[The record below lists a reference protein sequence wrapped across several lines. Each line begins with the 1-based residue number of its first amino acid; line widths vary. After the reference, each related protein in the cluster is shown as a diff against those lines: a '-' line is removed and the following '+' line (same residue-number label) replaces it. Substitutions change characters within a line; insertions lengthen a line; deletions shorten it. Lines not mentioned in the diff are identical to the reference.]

1 MSKFR
6 TVIYWIGFGLLWVL
20 LSVAGLLVDRVLF
33 RGTFLASGIVTVIE
47 SWIGTEGWAL
57 RVSVIL
63 SSGILGLI
71 DGLLLGM
78 FQWIAI
84 RRLIKGAYGWIL
96 ATSLGVSLGLMTF
109 WSLMILLVPGRLPAG
124 SDLDRAFWLGLLD
137 SLITGI
143 TLGFAQYLV
152 MRRRVRN
159 VRWWIP
165 TMMATMMVTWVVR
178 WFVNPGASFF
188 VFGTMSGVVIAILGA
203 LGAELSEDP
212 LDKLRPV
219 NSPIPASQ
227 HES

>member
-1 MSKFR
+1 MSKLR

-33 RGTFLASGIVTVIE
+33 RGTFLAPGIVTVIE

-63 SSGILGLI
+63 SSGILGLV
-71 DGLLLGM
+71 DGLLLGL
-78 FQWIAI
+78 FQWTAI

-109 WSLMILLVPGRLPAG
+109 WSLMILLIPGRLPAG
-124 SDLDRAFWLGLLD
+124 SDLDRAFGLGLLD

-152 MRRRVRN
+152 LRRRVKK
-159 VRWWIP
+159 VQWWVP
-165 TMMATMMVTWVVR
+165 TMIVAMMVTFVVR

-188 VFGTMSGVVIAILGA
+188 VFGAISGVVIAILGA
-203 LGAELSEDP
+203 RGAELSQEHFDEFHS
-212 LDKLRPV
+212 V
-219 NSPIPASQ
+219 NSPVPASQ
-227 HES
+227 GES